1 MAGIDLLNQFPR
13 SKMAA
18 AARIGQSQFRSTEGT
33 SVTSTAVLKS
43 GQATMASVNGTTST
57 ATLLTLCGLTT
68 SFSSLMFTIVTSA
81 AGVAITPPTPAVVY
95 PQGATATFNN
105 VSTSANQVS
114 VLTALADVV
123 TVNYVG
129 T

>member
-1 MAGIDLLNQFPR
+1 MAGIDVLNQFPK

-18 AARIGQSQFRSTEGT
+18 AADIGQSRFMSTEGT
-33 SVTSTAVLKS
+33 VVTATPALKS
-43 GQATMASVNGTTST
+43 GSATMASVAGTTST

-68 SFSSLMFTIVTSA
+68 SFSTLMFTVVTSA
-81 AGVAITPPTPAVVY
+81 TGVAFTPPTPAVVY
-95 PQGATATFNN
+95 PQGSTVTFNN
-105 VSTSANQVS
+105 VSTSANQVT
-114 VLTALADVV
+114 VLTAAPDVV